1 MPLTPRSWEERRTL
15 GEGLPIP
22 APWFLESPLTP
33 ELYYF
38 DSRAQ
43 DDDSSATEVYHC
55 EDMSS
60 DVHSDYQD
68 GDVSVSSELSQ
79 YSDGFELQAVT
90 VIPVSLYD
98 SEDRVNKFAF
108 DCLHRGFVS
117 FQQLRELCEMLPPDV
132 KPRKHVVDGAGWMA
146 SCFAPRCFT
155 TGAYI
160 FGGDAGTR
168 SSLTAFP
175 WVAKLLCGIVRAV
188 AGDKPFTSVSLTLNQ
203 WSGVH
208 VDAHNSKVFHNILI
222 PAGCWDWGEL
232 WTADKTG
239 DVTYPGTEL
248 LGTIRPVSQ
257 PYILLN
263 ATIPHAV
270 MPWTGER
277 VMICTFHIRDAW
289 RLQEHHLLHL
299 RDAGFTVAT
308 CEHDTDPYM

>member
-1 MPLTPRSWEERRTL
+1 MPLTPHSWEERRTL
-15 GEGLPIP
+15 DEGLPIP

-43 DDDSSATEVYHC
+43 DEDSSATEVYHC

-90 VIPVSLYD
+90 FIPVSLYD

-132 KPRKHVVDGAGWMA
+132 KPRKHVVDGAGWMD

-208 VDAHNSKVFHNILI
+208 VDAITAKFFTTFSYPLAAGMGVNSGLPIRRGKSSIRARSCLGLFDPSRIL
-222 PAGCWDWGEL
+222 
-232 WTADKTG
+232 
-239 DVTYPGTEL
+239 
-248 LGTIRPVSQ
+248 
-257 PYILLN
+257 
-263 ATIPHAV
+263 
-270 MPWTGER
+270 
-277 VMICTFHIRDAW
+277 TF
-289 RLQEHHLLHL
+289 
-299 RDAGFTVAT
+299 
-308 CEHDTDPYM
+308 C